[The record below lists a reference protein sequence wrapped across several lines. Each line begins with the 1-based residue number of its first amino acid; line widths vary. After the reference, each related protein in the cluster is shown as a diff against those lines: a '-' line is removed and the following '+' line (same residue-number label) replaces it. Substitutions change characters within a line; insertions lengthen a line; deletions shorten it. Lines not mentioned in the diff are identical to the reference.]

1 MHNLCDVCN
10 VPSTYLNIG
19 NAESAYCIDC
29 VWSLV
34 ICDHNSWIIQLNP
47 ALFCFLWV
55 VSQIGMRTDSAI
67 ASVYDEDGKEIE
79 NSELL
84 FMEEGVSKIQL
95 CFINLQ

>member
-1 MHNLCDVCN
+1 MLSQRIVLIVC
-10 VPSTYLNIG
+10 VVLLHG
-19 NAESAYCIDC
+19 
-29 VWSLV
+29 VFV